1 MKFKSFLAFLFS
13 LTLMTSSQE
22 AAWASDVG
30 GWALVDPSTGEVM
43 SVHVCDPSVCG
54 PNGSFTTS
62 QSTMNELSKNAGCS
76 VTCVYVPQSTA
87 DQNGNVAGYSTSGKD
102 QNPNT
107 PIVTYDFA
115 REIFKIE
122 SNIPQ
127 ASTNSQT
134 QEFGFQ
140 DLTNTDGR
148 FILSPGSTPSISS
161 GSTSISSGSTSI
173 SSGSTSISSGSTS
186 ISSGSTSTSIEAVAL
201 KKSDNFS
208 IIQERIS
215 DIDSSYLL
223 SNHIDRVS
231 RSLNGKITNKK
242 TYILNQIENFE
253 TNLIST
259 TPSVCKVIN
268 LSSGSQKVDFR
279 RNGTCNLSLQVS
291 ELNGTTFNLDM
302 VSSIKL
308 KK

>member
-43 SVHVCDPSVCG
+43 GVHVCDPSVCG

-122 SNIPQ
+122 SNNP
-127 ASTNSQT
+127 
-134 QEFGFQ
+134 FHFKPWF
-140 DLTNTDGR
+140 NTFNIGR
-148 FILSPGSTPSISS
+148 QHINIGRQHIYFNRSS
-161 GSTSISSGSTSI
+161 G
-173 SSGSTSISSGSTS
+173 
-186 ISSGSTSTSIEAVAL
+186 
-201 KKSDNFS
+201 
-208 IIQERIS
+208 
-215 DIDSSYLL
+215 
-223 SNHIDRVS
+223 
-231 RSLNGKITNKK
+231 
-242 TYILNQIENFE
+242 
-253 TNLIST
+253 
-259 TPSVCKVIN
+259 
-268 LSSGSQKVDFR
+268 
-279 RNGTCNLSLQVS
+279 
-291 ELNGTTFNLDM
+291 
-302 VSSIKL
+302 IKE
-308 KK
+308 K

>member
-43 SVHVCDPSVCG
+43 GVHVCDPSVCG

-122 SNIPQ
+122 SNNPQ

-148 FILSPGSTPSISS
+148 FILSPGSTPSISA
-161 GSTSISSGSTSI
+161 GSTSISAGSTSI
-173 SSGSTSISSGSTS
+173 SAGR
-186 ISSGSTSTSIEAVAL
+186 TSTSIEAVAL

-215 DIDSSYLL
+215 DIESSYLL
-223 SNHIDRVS
+223 SNHIDKVS
-231 RSLNGKITNKK
+231 SSLNGKITNKK

-279 RNGTCNLSLQVS
+279 RNGTCNLTLQVS

>member
-13 LTLMTSSQE
+13 LTLITSSQE

-161 GSTSISSGSTSI
+161 GSTSISSGSTS
-173 SSGSTSISSGSTS
+173 
-186 ISSGSTSTSIEAVAL
+186 TSIEAVAL

>member
-1 MKFKSFLAFLFS
+1 M
-13 LTLMTSSQE
+13 
-22 AAWASDVG
+22 
-30 GWALVDPSTGEVM
+30 
-43 SVHVCDPSVCG
+43 
-54 PNGSFTTS
+54 
-62 QSTMNELSKNAGCS
+62 
-76 VTCVYVPQSTA
+76 
-87 DQNGNVAGYSTSGKD
+87 
-102 QNPNT
+102 
-107 PIVTYDFA
+107 
-115 REIFKIE
+115 
-122 SNIPQ
+122 
-127 ASTNSQT
+127 
-134 QEFGFQ
+134 
-140 DLTNTDGR
+140 
-148 FILSPGSTPSISS
+148 
-161 GSTSISSGSTSI
+161 
-173 SSGSTSISSGSTS
+173 
-186 ISSGSTSTSIEAVAL
+186 AL

-215 DIDSSYLL
+215 DIESSYLL
-223 SNHIDRVS
+223 SNHIDKVS
-231 RSLNGKITNKK
+231 SSLNGKITNKK

>member
-13 LTLMTSSQE
+13 LTLMTSSQV

-122 SNIPQ
+122 SNNPQ
-127 ASTNSQT
+127 ASANSQT

-148 FILSPGSTPSISS
+148 FILSPGSTP
-161 GSTSISSGSTSI
+161 
-173 SSGSTSISSGSTS
+173 SISSGSTS

>member
-1 MKFKSFLAFLFS
+1 MKFKRFLAFLFS

-122 SNIPQ
+122 SNNPQ

-148 FILSPGSTPSISS
+148 FILSPGSTPSISA
-161 GSTSISSGSTSI
+161 GSTSISA
-173 SSGSTSISSGSTS
+173 
-186 ISSGSTSTSIEAVAL
+186 GSTSTSIEAVAL

-208 IIQERIS
+208 IIHERMS
-215 DIDSSYLL
+215 DIESAYLL
-223 SNHIDRVS
+223 SNHIDKVS
-231 RSLNGKITNKK
+231 SSLNGKITNKK

-268 LSSGSQKVDFR
+268 LSSGSKKVDFR

>member
-161 GSTSISSGSTSI
+161 GSTSISSGSTS
-173 SSGSTSISSGSTS
+173 
-186 ISSGSTSTSIEAVAL
+186 TSIEAVAL

>member
-1 MKFKSFLAFLFS
+1 MKFKRFLAFLFS

-122 SNIPQ
+122 SNNPQ

-148 FILSPGSTPSISS
+148 FILSPGSTPSISA
-161 GSTSISSGSTSI
+161 GSTSISA
-173 SSGSTSISSGSTS
+173 
-186 ISSGSTSTSIEAVAL
+186 GSTSTSIEAVAL

-208 IIQERIS
+208 IIHERMS
-215 DIDSSYLL
+215 DIESAYLL
-223 SNHIDRVS
+223 SNHIDKVS
-231 RSLNGKITNKK
+231 SSLNGKITNKK

>member
-122 SNIPQ
+122 SNNPQ

-148 FILSPGSTPSISS
+148 FILSSGSTPSISV
-161 GSTSISSGSTSI
+161 GSTSISAGSTSI
-173 SSGSTSISSGSTS
+173 
-186 ISSGSTSTSIEAVAL
+186 SIEAVAL

-215 DIDSSYLL
+215 DIESSYLL
-223 SNHIDRVS
+223 SNHIDKVS
-231 RSLNGKITNKK
+231 SSLNGKITNKK

>member
-1 MKFKSFLAFLFS
+1 
-13 LTLMTSSQE
+13 MTSSQE

-161 GSTSISSGSTSI
+161 GSTSISSGSTS
-173 SSGSTSISSGSTS
+173 
-186 ISSGSTSTSIEAVAL
+186 TSIEAVAL

>member
-122 SNIPQ
+122 SNNPQ

-148 FILSPGSTPSISS
+148 FILSPGSTPSISA
-161 GSTSISSGSTSI
+161 GSTSISAGR
-173 SSGSTSISSGSTS
+173 
-186 ISSGSTSTSIEAVAL
+186 TSTSIEAVAL

-215 DIDSSYLL
+215 DIESSYLL
-223 SNHIDRVS
+223 SNHIDKVS
-231 RSLNGKITNKK
+231 SSLNGKITNKK

>member
-13 LTLMTSSQE
+13 LTLITSSQE

-115 REIFKIE
+115 REVFKIE

-148 FILSPGSTPSISS
+148 FILSPGSTP
-161 GSTSISSGSTSI
+161 
-173 SSGSTSISSGSTS
+173 SISSGSTS

>member
-122 SNIPQ
+122 SNNPQ

-148 FILSPGSTPSISS
+148 FILSPGSTPSISA
-161 GSTSISSGSTSI
+161 
-173 SSGSTSISSGSTS
+173 
-186 ISSGSTSTSIEAVAL
+186 GSTSTSIEAVAL

-215 DIDSSYLL
+215 DIESSYLL
-223 SNHIDRVS
+223 SNHIDKVS
-231 RSLNGKITNKK
+231 SSLNGKITNKK

>member
-122 SNIPQ
+122 SNNPQ

-148 FILSPGSTPSISS
+148 FILSSGSTPSISV
-161 GSTSISSGSTSI
+161 GSTSISAGSTSI
-173 SSGSTSISSGSTS
+173 SAGSTSISA
-186 ISSGSTSTSIEAVAL
+186 GSTSTSIEAVAL

-215 DIDSSYLL
+215 DIESSYLL
-223 SNHIDRVS
+223 SNHIDKVS
-231 RSLNGKITNKK
+231 GSLNGKITNKK

-268 LSSGSQKVDFR
+268 LSSGAQKVDFR
-279 RNGTCNLSLQVS
+279 RNGTCNISLRVS
-291 ELNGTTFNLDM
+291 ELNGTTFNLDL